1 MELATLSQ
9 LALELVVQVLAKL
22 ISVGRW
28 FQTNAGLKGG
38 TYGGGMARARTSVT
52 SLIVGQASGF
62 GLEHAS
68 PNISKRLTSSLLML
82 TLPIAN

>member
-22 ISVGRW
+22 ISMGRW
-28 FQTNAGLKGG
+28 FQKNAGLKGG
-38 TYGGGMARARTSVT
+38 MYGGGMARARTSVT
-52 SLIVGQASGF
+52 SLIVGQASEF

-68 PNISKRLTSSLLML
+68 PNISKRLTSSSLML

>member
-1 MELATLSQ
+1 MAGEKSMIDMIHTTYTDEIYFRSNLLLFISFACSEFL
-9 LALELVVQVLAKL
+9 L
-22 ISVGRW
+22 I
-28 FQTNAGLKGG
+28 
-38 TYGGGMARARTSVT
+38 GGGMARARTSVT
-52 SLIVGQASGF
+52 SLIVGRAFGF